1 MERQFIPR
9 IKEFIERHQLI
20 QPGEKI
26 ITTLS
31 GGADSVALMLILR
44 SLNLDIEA
52 AHCNFHLRGEESDRD
67 EQFVTHLCNQHNI
80 KLHITHFNT
89 YAHAAQNTISIE
101 MAARELRYNWFE
113 KLRKQTN
120 ANKIAV
126 AHHRDDSVET
136 LLLNLC
142 RGTGIDGLRG
152 IRPISGHIIRPLL
165 EVSRKDIE
173 QYLRKNKQTY
183 VTDSTNLENEFKRN
197 KLRLDIIPMLKQLNP
212 SVSRSIY
219 ETAQRLAGVAEI
231 YHEAA
236 AKAAAKI
243 TTEKDGILKINIRA
257 LMHTTAPE
265 TILYEILSPHNFTP
279 STIDDIYH
287 AAPGQSGKT
296 FYGGGNTAIIDREE
310 IIVADN
316 NKLEPQKP
324 ELEQEIIQN
333 TPEFKINPDKNTLYA
348 DADKIN
354 GPLTLRPWQEGDRFT
369 PLGMKGSKLISDY
382 LTDRK
387 YSIFAKARQY
397 VLLEGDNILWLV
409 GERTDERY
417 KIDKH
422 TKKILI
428 IKKK

>member
-9 IKEFIERHQLI
+9 IIKFIERHNLI

-44 SLNLDIEA
+44 DLRLDIEA
-52 AHCNFHLRGEESDRD
+52 AHCNFHLRGEESKRD
-67 EQFVTHLCNQHNI
+67 EEFVTNLCHANNI
-80 KLHITHFNT
+80 KLHTTHFDT
-89 YAHAAQNTISIE
+89 YAYAARNAISIE

-113 KLRKQTN
+113 KLRRDIG
-120 ANKIAV
+120 ADKIAV

-173 QYLRKNKQTY
+173 QYLKKSNQTY

-236 AKAAAKI
+236 ERAALGISSEA
-243 TTEKDGILKINIRA
+243 DGILKINISG
-257 LMHTTAPE
+257 LMNTTAPE
-265 TILYEILSPHNFTP
+265 TILYEILSRHSFTP

-287 AAPGQSGKT
+287 AATGQPGKI
-296 FYGGGNTAIIDREE
+296 FYGGENTALIDREE
-310 IIVADN
+310 IIVADKK
-316 NKLEPQKP
+316 KLEPQKP
-324 ELEQEIIQN
+324 ELERKIIEN
-333 TPEFKINPDKNTLYA
+333 TDEFKIQPDRSILYA

-354 GPLTLRPWQEGDRFT
+354 GALSLRPWQEGDRFT
-369 PLGMKGSKLISDY
+369 PFGMKGSKLVSDY

-387 YSIFAKARQY
+387 YSMFAKAGQY

-409 GERTDERY
+409 GERADERY
-417 KIDKH
+417 RIDKH
-422 TKKILI
+422 TKRILI
-428 IKKK
+428 VRKK